1 MAELF
6 VIVVVFFIG
15 RFSVRQDTTKRIR
28 LNDVANWMIQAIN
41 ACGGNHHDVRNLF
54 QRDLEESRF
63 INIDEMNRQNRKYP
77 EAQISN
83 IDYQFMNDIK
93 RAYLSSS
100 EIWLNKGGGARYL
113 VNGGIVMDFDASK
126 IHPKTSNPKHLM
138 SFYKYTKRFKK

>member
-28 LNDVANWMIQAIN
+28 LDDVANWMIQAIN

-126 IHPKTSNPKHLM
+126 IHQKTSNPKHLM

>member
-28 LNDVANWMIQAIN
+28 LDDVANWMIQAIN

-100 EIWLNKGGGARYL
+100 EMWLKEGGIARYIINGGL
-113 VNGGIVMDFDASK
+113 VNDFDASK
-126 IHPKTSNPKHLM
+126 KHPKTCNPKHLR
-138 SFYKYTKRFKK
+138 SFYNYKRK

>member
-28 LNDVANWMIQAIN
+28 LDDVANWMIQAIN

-63 INIDEMNRQNRKYP
+63 INVDDMNYQNRHHP
-77 EAQISN
+77 EVQVSHS
-83 IDYQFMNDIK
+83 DYQFMNDIK

-100 EIWLNKGGGARYL
+100 EMWLNKGGVARYL
-113 VNGGIVMDFDASK
+113 VEGGLIVDFDASK
-126 IHPKTSNPKHLM
+126 KHPKTSTPKHLM
-138 SFYKYTKRFKK
+138 SFYKRDSKK

>member
-6 VIVVVFFIG
+6 VIIVVFFIG
-15 RFSVRQDTTKRIR
+15 RFSVRQDTSRRIR
-28 LNDVANWMIQAIN
+28 LDDVANWMIQAIN

-54 QRDLEESRF
+54 ERDLKDSAF
-63 INIDEMNRQNRKYP
+63 INIDQLNRENSQYP
-77 EAQISN
+77 EAQVSN
-83 IDYQFMNDIK
+83 IDYQFMNDIM

-113 VNGGIVMDFDASK
+113 IDGGLVMDFDASK
-126 IHPKTSNPKHLM
+126 LHPKTSNPKHLI

>member
-6 VIVVVFFIG
+6 VIIVVFFIG

-28 LNDVANWMIQAIN
+28 LDDVANWMIQAIN

-54 QRDLEESRF
+54 ERDLEESRY
-63 INIDEMNRQNRKYP
+63 INVDEMNRANSRYP
-77 EAQISN
+77 EAQVSKV
-83 IDYQFMNDIK
+83 DYQFQIDIM

-100 EIWLNKGGGARYL
+100 EIWLNKGGTARYL
-113 VNGGIVMDFDASK
+113 IDGGLIMDFDAST
-126 IHPKTSNPKHLM
+126 IHPKTSNPKHLK

>member
-28 LNDVANWMIQAIN
+28 LDDVANWMIQAIN

-126 IHPKTSNPKHLM
+126 IHPKTSNHKHLM

>member
-6 VIVVVFFIG
+6 VIVAVFFIG

-28 LNDVANWMIQAIN
+28 LDDVANWMINAIN

-63 INIDEMNRQNRKYP
+63 INVDEMNRQNRNYP

-83 IDYQFMNDIK
+83 SEYQFMNDIK

>member
-6 VIVVVFFIG
+6 VIIAVFFIG

-28 LNDVANWMIQAIN
+28 LDDVANWMIQAIN

-54 QRDLEESRF
+54 ERDLKDSAF
-63 INIDEMNRQNRKYP
+63 INIDQLNRENSQYP
-77 EAQISN
+77 EAQVSN

-100 EIWLNKGGGARYL
+100 EMWLKEGGIARYIINGGL
-113 VNGGIVMDFDASK
+113 VNDFDASK
-126 IHPKTSNPKHLM
+126 KHPKTSNPKHLI
-138 SFYKYTKRFKK
+138 SFYKRNAK

>member
-6 VIVVVFFIG
+6 VIIVVFFIG
-15 RFSVRQDTTKRIR
+15 RFSVRQDTSKRIR
-28 LNDVANWMIQAIN
+28 LDDVANWMIQAIN

-54 QRDLEESRF
+54 ERDLKDSAF
-63 INIDEMNRQNRKYP
+63 INIDQLNRENSQYP
-77 EAQISN
+77 EAQVSN

>member
-6 VIVVVFFIG
+6 VIIAVIFIG
-15 RFSVRQDTTKRIR
+15 RFSVRQETTKRIR
-28 LNDVANWMIQAIN
+28 LDDVANWMIQGIN

-54 QRDLEESRF
+54 ERDLKDSAY
-63 INIDEMNRQNRKYP
+63 INIDQLNRENSKYP
-77 EAQISN
+77 EAQVSN